1 MRVLAVVPAFNEEEC
16 LANTIAELK
25 ATCPEVDYLVVNDG
39 SSDGTADVI
48 ASEGLNGVN
57 LPVNTGLTSAFR
69 TGMKYA
75 LREGY
80 DAVVQFDADGQ
91 HLPSYIPVMAAEL
104 ERAGADIVIASR
116 FLDGTQKPSGARG
129 AGSRLIT
136 FLIKLTCGKTIT
148 DPTSGLRMYSREMIE
163 LFAKGFD
170 VAPEPDMVALV
181 ARKHGPVVEIQAEM
195 RERQGGESYLKLG
208 NVIRYMSRTCLS
220 ILMSRVLR

>member
-1 MRVLAVVPAFNEEEC
+1 MRILAVVPAFNEEEC

-25 ATCPEVDYLVVNDG
+25 ATCPEVDYVVINDG
-39 SSDGTADVI
+39 SSDGTAEVI
-48 ASEGLNGVN
+48 EREGLNGIN
-57 LPVNTGLTSAFR
+57 LPVNTGLASAFR

-91 HLPSYIPVMAAEL
+91 HLPSYIPVMAQKL
-104 ERAGADIVIASR
+104 EEENAQIVIASR
-116 FLDGTQKPSGARG
+116 FLDGSVKPSGARG

-136 FLIKLTCGKTIT
+136 WLIKLTCGKTIT
-148 DPTSGLRMYSREMIE
+148 DPTSGMRMYSRSMIE

-170 VAPEPDMVALV
+170 IAPEPDMVALV
-181 ARKHGPVVEIQAEM
+181 ARKYGPVVEIQATM

-220 ILMSRVLR
+220 ILMLRFLR

>member
-48 ASEGLNGVN
+48 ARDDLNGVN

-75 LREGY
+75 LRGGY

-104 ERAGADIVIASR
+104 EHTGADIVIASR

-148 DPTSGLRMYSREMIE
+148 DPTSGLRMYSHRMIE
-163 LFAKGFD
+163 LFARGFD
-170 VAPEPDMVALV
+170 IAPEPDLVALV
-181 ARKHGPVVEIQAEM
+181 ARKYGPVVEIQADM